1 MWLAAEVVGIGQPKG
16 TPVFTKTLTRTSV
29 AALGAAFLTVAT
41 LAPASADV
49 SNGDFSA
56 GDSGWFS
63 YGFSSAT
70 FDGEQFCGVAPGG
83 TANPW
88 DIGMG
93 QNDLTLPAGDYV
105 FSFDAS
111 GAGPVRAI
119 VAQNGGAYAV
129 YSEVN
134 AIPGETMVHYEVGF
148 TLDSDAVD
156 PQVAFQVGG
165 ASSEFAFC
173 VDNVSVSTPGVEFV
187 TNGGFDD
194 GLDPFAA
201 YGFASTDTAG
211 GRFCGTVPAGTANP
225 WDAGLVYNDLTL
237 PAGDYSLSFDASG
250 TGPVRA
256 LVGVNGPPYT
266 VYTEVNAVPGDGD
279 SYTSSF
285 TLTEEASNLQIA
297 FQVGGSATA
306 WTFCADNVSLI
317 GGAELPQ
324 YVPQTGPRVKV
335 NQVGYLTSGPKNATL
350 VTESTDPL
358 PWALHDASDAVVA
371 SGSTTPEGVDGSAGA
386 NVQTIDFS
394 SVTTPGT
401 YTLVSDGQT
410 SYPFVIGDDI
420 YEQLRL
426 DSLNYFYLARSGTA
440 LDGAI
445 VGADYAREAGHASS
459 PSDGVA
465 NKGDLD
471 VPCQPAEE
479 SLAVYGEAWTCDYT
493 LDVVGGWYDAG
504 DHGKYVVNGGIA
516 TAQLLGTFERTKTAA
531 SADAGAL
538 GDNTLNV
545 PEHDNGVP
553 DVLDEA
559 RWELEFMLSMQV
571 PEAEQYAGMVHHKI
585 HDYGW
590 TGLPLLPASDAQTRY
605 LHRPSTAATLNLAAT
620 AAQGAR
626 LFAPYDAA
634 FSAELLAA
642 ARSTWKAALANP
654 AVYAPAADGA
664 NGGGPYDD
672 SNVDDEFYWAA
683 AELYLTTGEKQ
694 YRDFLL
700 ASPIEDADSFSTAAF
715 SWSSLD
721 AIAKMDLATVPNAF
735 PAREAIKNQVI
746 AGADAIA
753 AVQEGQEFG
762 LALPDDAFDWGSSS
776 QVLNNIVVLGTAHD
790 LTGEG
795 TYLNAAEESMDYL
808 LGRNALGQSYITG
821 WGDVTSEN
829 QHSRW
834 FAAALNPDLPH
845 PPVGSV
851 AGGPNPV
858 ASTWDPTFA
867 NLYPDQD
874 CAPQLCYVDD
884 IQSWS
889 TNEITVNWN
898 SALSWAA
905 SFLADQTTGTVAA
918 PPACE
923 IQYIVHGTW
932 PDGYNTQIRIKNT
945 GATTINGWNLT
956 WAYPG
961 DDVVT
966 RQAWSAKWSQDGA
979 SVSATNY
986 PWNATIKPG
995 KRVTIGF
1002 IGDPGVLKDS
1012 PPEQFWL
1019 NGQPCTST

>member
-1 MWLAAEVVGIGQPKG
+1 M
-16 TPVFTKTLTRTSV
+16 FTATLTRASLAAV
-29 AALGAAFLTVAT
+29 GAALITAVTLT
-41 LAPASADV
+41 PASADV
-49 SNGDFSA
+49 SNGDFGA
-56 GDSGWFS
+56 GDAGWFS
-63 YGFSSAT
+63 YGFSSPS
-70 FDGEQFCGVAPGG
+70 FEGGQFCGVAPGG
-83 TANPW
+83 TSNPW
-88 DIGMG
+88 DIGVG
-93 QNDLTLPAGDYV
+93 QNGLTLPAGDYV

-119 VAQNGGAYAV
+119 VAQDGGAYAV

-134 AIPGETMVHYEVGF
+134 AIPGSTMVHYEVGF
-148 TLDSDAVD
+148 TLASDAVD

-165 ASSEFAFC
+165 ASSDFTFC
-173 VDNVSVSTPGVEFV
+173 VDNVSVAAPGVQFV
-187 TNGGFDD
+187 TNGGFDA
-194 GLDPFAA
+194 GLDPFAQ
-201 YGFASTDTAG
+201 YGFASTYTSG
-211 GRFCGTVPAGTANP
+211 GMFCGAVPAGTANP

-237 PAGDYSLSFDASG
+237 PAGDYTFSFDASG

-266 VYTEVNAVPGDGD
+266 VYTEVNAVPGAGG

-285 TLTEEASNLQIA
+285 TLDQEVSNLQIA
-297 FQVGGSATA
+297 FQVGGSAAA

-317 GGAELPQ
+317 GGADLPQ
-324 YVPQTGPRVKV
+324 YVPETGPRVKV

-350 VTESTDPL
+350 VTDATDPVA
-358 PWALHDASDAVVA
+358 WALHDASDAVVT
-371 SGSTTPEGVDGSAGA
+371 SGLTTPDGVDASAGV

-394 SVTTPGT
+394 SVTTAGT
-401 YTLVSDGQT
+401 YTLVSDGET
-410 SYPFVIGDDI
+410 SYPFVIGDGI

-426 DSLNYFYLARSGTA
+426 DSLNYFYLARSGIA
-440 LDGAI
+440 IDGNI
-445 VGADYAREAGHASS
+445 VGADYARAAGHVSS
-459 PSDGVA
+459 PSDGA
-465 NKGDLD
+465 TNKGDLN
-471 VPCQPAEE
+471 VPCQPAAE
-479 SLAVYGEAWTCDYT
+479 SLVVYGEPWTCDYT

-538 GDNTLNV
+538 GDNKLNL
-545 PEHDNGVP
+545 PEHNNGVP

-571 PEAEQYAGMVHHKI
+571 PAGQQYAGMVHHKI
-585 HDYGW
+585 QDYGW
-590 TGLPLLPASDAQTRY
+590 TGLPLLPVNDPQTRY

-634 FSAELLAA
+634 FSTELLAA

-654 AVYAPAADGA
+654 AVYATAADGA

-672 SNVDDEFYWAA
+672 SDVQDEFYWAA
-683 AELYLTTGEKQ
+683 AELYLTTGAKQ
-694 YRDFLL
+694 YQDFLI
-700 ASPIEDADSFSTAAF
+700 ASPIATADSFATSAF
-715 SWSSLD
+715 SWGTLD
-721 AIAKMDLATVPNAF
+721 AIAKMDLAAVPNAF
-735 PAREAIKNQVI
+735 PARSEIVTQVI

-753 AVQEGQEFG
+753 AVQQGQEFG
-762 LALPDDAFDWGSSS
+762 LALPDDAFDWGSNS

-790 LTGEG
+790 LTGNA
-795 TYLNAAEESMDYL
+795 TFLTAAEESMDYL

-821 WGDVTSEN
+821 WGDVTSQN

-834 FAAALNPDLPH
+834 FAASLNPDLPH

-851 AGGPNPV
+851 AGGPNPI
-858 ASTWDPTFA
+858 AGTWDPTFA
-867 NLYPDQD
+867 NLYPNQD
-874 CAPQLCYVDD
+874 CAPQLCYVDN

-905 SFLADQTTGTVAA
+905 SFLADHNTGAVAS
-918 PPACE
+918 PPTCE

-932 PDGYNTQIRIKNT
+932 PGGYNAQIWIKNT
-945 GATTINGWNLT
+945 GNTSINGWNLT

-961 DDVVT
+961 DDTVT
-966 RQAWSAKWSQDGA
+966 HRAWSAKWSQDA
-979 SVSATNY
+979 ANVSAVNY
-986 PWNATIKPG
+986 PWNAAIKPG
-995 KRVTIGF
+995 KRTTIGF
-1002 IGDPGVLKDS
+1002 IGASGMLKDS

-1019 NGQPCTST
+1019 NGQPCATK